1 MILNFTLLNGVN
13 NMTVTGIV
21 VKNIIRKLLAA
32 EDYRTE
38 VIALINT
45 EFLEYVV
52 DFFKRVAS
60 AKLDNLEVTVDWY
73 EKELLSSSLSKDE
86 IANHSGLNMKTINN
100 AYGTTKK
107 EVVMDASLKNYHKLH
122 EVINDL
128 TEQSDVDVT
137 LTIKFRDVSV
147 DLNVNESLIVI
158 NSIAVKRLALQGGLW
173 STAGKQVEKPLMMTL
188 CALFQVPVKYFKQT
202 KLPVSARESDFF
214 LFDDVRIGHR
224 CEVKLSG
231 KGNPE
236 SPDSIFARNGKV
248 LVGATVSD
256 TMKQEMDAE
265 NILWVEL
272 RSEDGYKRFEEVL
285 NELSIPCKPF
295 HGNLREALDKILPLI
310 LSDDIQNSVTPKLN
324 NFKSEVLVELD

>member
-1 MILNFTLLNGVN
+1 
-13 NMTVTGIV
+13 MTVTGIV

-45 EFLEYVV
+45 KFLEYVV

-73 EKELLSSSLSKDE
+73 EKELVSSSLSKDE

-100 AYGTTKK
+100 AYGTTRK
-107 EVVMDASLKNYHKLH
+107 EVVVDASLKHYHKLH
-122 EVINDL
+122 EVITDL

-188 CALFQVPVKYFKQT
+188 CALFQVPTKYYEQKD
-202 KLPVSARESDFF
+202 LPDSARESDFF
-214 LFDDVRIGHR
+214 LFDDARTGYR

-236 SPDSIFARNGKV
+236 SADSIFARNGKV
-248 LVGATVSD
+248 LIGDTISP
-256 TMKQEMDAE
+256 TMKAEMD
-265 NILWVEL
+265 NNSILWTEL
-272 RSEDGYKRFEEVL
+272 RVTDGFKRFEEVL
-285 NELSIPCKPF
+285 NGLSIPCKPF
-295 HGNLREALDKILPLI
+295 QGNLKNALDKILPLI
-310 LSDDIQNSVTPKLN
+310 LSDDIQTSVTPIIKDAA
-324 NFKSEVLVELD
+324 SEFLIELD